1 MSTTHATWQNP
12 LPLSS
17 AVATSAVEFRV
28 EQAVPAIDDFL
39 RLRRVSGLSERSP
52 AAAAAGLPN
61 SLFAVTIYNAKDEA
75 VAMGRVV
82 GDGGCNFE
90 VVDIAVDPPYQGLG
104 LGRQVMRHISRYL
117 DSTVPAGSY
126 VSLIADTPWLYE
138 KFGFDYCAP
147 DLHGMHRKFPLPE
160 SDT

>member
-1 MSTTHATWQNP
+1 MP
-12 LPLSS
+12 ESS
-17 AVATSAVEFRV
+17 VGFRV
-28 EQAVPAIDDFL
+28 EEAVPAVEDFL
-39 RLRRVSGLSERSP
+39 RLRRVSGLRERSS
-52 AAAAAGLPN
+52 AAAVAGLPN
-61 SLFAVTIYNAKDEA
+61 SLFAVTIFNAEGDA

-104 LGRQVMRHISRYL
+104 LGRRVMTHITRYL

-147 DLHGMHRKFPLPE
+147 DLHGMHRKFPLLEPN
-160 SDT
+160 S